1 MIGCTIF
8 QGSIVANVV
17 EEVGGPVTSRAILS
31 LLQAP
36 GGVQALRSKK
46 YQIVSVC
53 ILRPKIKVHSFTCKI
68 CQEIYQNLPEYD
80 SLFFSICNQGK
91 LHTMGTRYAE
101 CTRKVQYQVISQESL
116 VTCPPNL
123 LPKKA
128 LIEIQKFQV
137 KCFDSST
144 EEHCSLINQFVRD
157 CTVEILGGQL
167 RLLMWIQPKAF
178 RNNGLFPI

>member
-1 MIGCTIF
+1 MGR
-8 QGSIVANVV
+8 SP
-17 EEVGGPVTSRAILS
+17 VGPSCLS
-31 LLQAP
+31 CKLLGEFRLSGQKNIKLS
-36 GGVQALRSKK
+36 VFVFCDRKLR
-46 YQIVSVC
+46 YIA
-53 ILRPKIKVHSFTCKI
+53 FTCKI
-68 CQEIYQNLPEYD
+68 CREIYQNLPEYD

-91 LHTMGTRYAE
+91 LHTMGARYAE

-167 RLLMWIQPKAF
+167 RLLMWI
-178 RNNGLFPI
+178 

>member
-1 MIGCTIF
+1 MISCAIF

-46 YQIVSVC
+46 NIKLSVFVFC
-53 ILRPKIKVHSFTCKI
+53 DRKLRYIAFTCKI
-68 CQEIYQNLPEYD
+68 CQEIYQNLPDYN

-123 LPKKA
+123 LPKKGA
-128 LIEIQKFQV
+128 
-137 KCFDSST
+137 D
-144 EEHCSLINQFVRD
+144 
-157 CTVEILGGQL
+157 
-167 RLLMWIQPKAF
+167 
-178 RNNGLFPI
+178 